1 MRKIMLVMGVLI
13 MALLLVTG
21 CGKKGFNMEDVLHD
35 TSDAQKV
42 EELISKIHSEM
53 NDLVCYFEEYRMA
66 GTEEAKATADTI
78 IKYVEELEPMVE
90 SDALKQDLEILVEL
104 ITRYAEYDRLNY
116 PPTEEIANVGR
127 WAHRIAQDLDYKG
140 AQGDYYKA
148 TVTFEGKNSKA
159 LKFLNSL
166 KGE

>member
-1 MRKIMLVMGVLI
+1 MRKMMLVMGVLI

-21 CGKKGFNMEDVLHD
+21 CNKKDFNVEDVLHD

-42 EELISKIHSEM
+42 EELIGRIHSEM
-53 NDLVCYFEEYRMA
+53 NGLVCYFQEYRMA
-66 GTEEAKATADTI
+66 GTREAQATAGAI

-104 ITRYAEYDRLNY
+104 VTRYAEYDHLNN

-127 WAHRIAQDLDYKG
+127 WAHRIAHDLDYKG
-140 AQGDYYKA
+140 AEGDYYKA
-148 TVTFEGKNSKA
+148 TVTFEGEDSKA

>member
-1 MRKIMLVMGVLI
+1 MRKMMLVMGVLI

-21 CGKKGFNMEDVLHD
+21 CNKKDSNVEDVLHD

-42 EELISKIHSEM
+42 EELISRIHSEM
-53 NDLVCYFEEYRMA
+53 NGLVCYFKEYRMA
-66 GTEEAKATADTI
+66 GTREAQATAGAI

-104 ITRYAEYDRLNY
+104 VTRYAEYDHLNN

-127 WAHRIAQDLDYKG
+127 WAHRIAHDLDYKG
-140 AQGDYYKA
+140 AEGDYYKA
-148 TVTFEGKNSKA
+148 TVTFEGEDSKA

-166 KGE
+166 KDE